1 MKRFLLIFLFFL
13 YGISVQSI
21 LFAQQDTLQFI
32 CSFSSNDSS
41 YTDGPGVTPLVDT
54 TEMAIILCAEKDQP
68 KEVSLQF
75 FINNLKENIPDY
87 FDKVTFGNYKVNVSK
102 VLVKSIDSLAGTA
115 TLFELPDTVVLF
127 PPIDTSFVVQ
137 PWLVRNVLAQADSV
151 YDFNDFDSDGDGIV
165 DFVAF
170 MLIRFRPG
178 WSTGT
183 TGLSINSFYYTE
195 DSTASGIPVKID
207 GRGYLSY
214 SGDRAIIQRLYNA
227 GSENL
232 ISLSA
237 HELGHALFDFPDM
250 DHSGGFTYYHYAL
263 GQFDAMSGGGFNG
276 VASLYNPVL
285 RSNKGWASANQIT
298 SNQTLTFSD
307 FDLSGSVNY
316 YSLPDYNHS
325 SPPAVQT
332 SSGQKLYLSYYSR
345 PSTIR
350 WQQYWPLPKSLQ
362 EDYRG
367 VLIWHARSGGS
378 WFDRNNLP
386 IDIESAHGKWD
397 WVEDRADTI
406 SPPNDKR
413 AIRSTTQDPL
423 TGLDSLEVRYSYR
436 WLRYDS
442 TDIHG
447 NPRYTEFGTYPD
459 KRIGSATCFFDP
471 LNPQKM
477 TFYSNPNSN
486 HTVTTGTPDSRS
498 LVSGFRMDSLR
509 LDGSTVKTNIFI
521 GASANTLT
529 ENVTLPKGVWRF
541 ISSVTIPSGITL
553 TLQPG
558 TVLYFYNGSSL
569 IVDGILTAEGTS
581 SEAIV
586 FNFVD
591 GSATGISVRNGGTAN
606 LEYCQVSN
614 ANIGITTSHTGTN
627 IITLTVPLKTLH
639 YMQLMRE
646 RAMI

>member
-1 MKRFLLIFLFFL
+1 MKRFLVIILLFL
-13 YGISVQSI
+13 YGISAQSI

-41 YTDGPGVTPLVDT
+41 YSDGPGVTPLIDT
-54 TEMAIILCAEKDQP
+54 TEMAIILCAEKGSP
-68 KEVSLQF
+68 LQIVTE
-75 FINNLKENIPDY
+75 FIENLKEHIPDY
-87 FDKVTFGNYKVNVSK
+87 FDKATFGNYKVNVSK
-102 VLVKSIDSLAGTA
+102 ILVKSIDSLAGTA
-115 TLFELPDTVVLF
+115 TLFELADTVWLID
-127 PPIDTSFVVQ
+127 PPLDTSFVVQ
-137 PWLVRNVLAQADSV
+137 PWLVRNVLAQADSI
-151 YDFNDFDSDGDGIV
+151 YDFNEFDGDGDAVV

-170 MLIRFRPG
+170 MLIRYRPG
-178 WSTGT
+178 WTTGT
-183 TGLSINSFYYTE
+183 TGLSINSFYYTN
-195 DSTASGIPVKID
+195 DSTTAGIPVKID
-207 GRGYLSY
+207 GRGYMTLA
-214 SGDRAIIQRLYNA
+214 GDRAIIERQYNA
-227 GSENL
+227 GSESL

-250 DHSGGFTYYHYAL
+250 DHSGGFAYYHYAL

-307 FDLSGSVNY
+307 FDLSGSVPY
-316 YSLPDYNHS
+316 YSLPDYNYS

-332 SSGQKLYLSYYSR
+332 SSGQKVYFSYYSKP
-345 PSTIR
+345 PSIR
-350 WQQYWPLPKSLQ
+350 WQLNWPIPKSPSG
-362 EDYRG
+362 DARG
-367 VLIWHARSGGS
+367 ILVWHSRSGGS

-413 AIRSTTQDPL
+413 SIKSTTQDPL

-442 TDIHG
+442 TDIQG

-459 KRIGSATCFFDP
+459 KRIGSASCFFNP

-509 LDGSTVKTNIFI
+509 LDGNIVNANVFI

-529 ENVTLPKGVWRF
+529 ENVTLPKE
-541 ISSVTIPSGITL
+541 
-553 TLQPG
+553 PG
-558 TVLYFYNGSSL
+558 DLL
-569 IVDGILTAEGTS
+569 
-581 SEAIV
+581 
-586 FNFVD
+586 
-591 GSATGISVRNGGTAN
+591 
-606 LEYCQVSN
+606 
-614 ANIGITTSHTGTN
+614 
-627 IITLTVPLKTLH
+627 LH
-639 YMQLMRE
+639 
-646 RAMI
+646 